1 MSDIKSKAQAINPN
15 AEGRN
20 LGKMVASTGNI
31 YETLAIISRRANQLQ
46 REIKE
51 ELGEKL
57 SEFVETGETIEEI
70 TENKEQIEISR
81 SYERLPNPAI
91 IATMEFLNNEL
102 HGEYRHSDREVGD
115 F

>member
-1 MSDIKSKAQAINPN
+1 MSDTRTRAQGLNPN

-20 LGKMVASTGNI
+20 LARMVEGTGNI
-31 YETLAIISRRANQLQ
+31 YETLAIIARRASQLQ

-51 ELGEKL
+51 ELTDHL
-57 SEFVETGETIEEI
+57 AEFVETGESIEEI

-91 IATMEFLNNEL
+91 IATAEYLRGQL
-102 HGEYRHSDREVGD
+102 HAEYRHSDREVGD